1 MIIMRFRTVPFSD
14 FNFEEMK
21 ALAPNLSGLIRL
33 IEMGSKPTPSSFLV
47 EKVSANTLLS
57 QTMDIIKKTCDGMPI
72 LAEVENDK
80 LSKVGPQG
88 ANPPW
93 KDKKDKFYE
102 YYAYAGKDYSHI
114 YNSVEWLEALDNV
127 RSRFNFN
134 NSKRPYGF
142 DRVLDVMRKSGKL
155 GTNSGAPLFV
165 KKRDSEAINAA
176 MKAASLGS
184 HEWKKL
190 WAQLGNRSQRGK
202 SRFIFMFPFA
212 TTIVENSFV
221 MPVLKY
227 LKELDLPFFSAWE
240 GFSHVENN
248 ITPMFKSYENLVG
261 TDFTAMDQHFTVDK
275 SMQVYAVI
283 KHFFQKSQWRA
294 LKESMSWAH
303 EIPVLTPDGMIYG
316 EHGMASGSGWTNLSE
331 TIFNMILSEF
341 ISIKMKAEASETER
355 NNGSDAPLVSMGL
368 GDDGF
373 MATNN
378 PDAADLFVECANS
391 VGLESNRSKQVS
403 STDYT
408 QYLQRTFIRD
418 YYSPYKTDV
427 LGGVYPIVLAF
438 NSLVYP
444 ERYINPKDWSGKMFV
459 IRCLMILENTINHP
473 GFVDFC
479 ELIFKLNHN
488 FPEFAKLSRDELL
501 RQEEKARSI
510 NGFVPSYNQEK
521 QDTSLVTFE
530 SFKILRKLYG

>member
-1 MIIMRFRTVPFSD
+1 MIIMSYRTVQFSD
-14 FNFEEMK
+14 LNFEEMK
-21 ALAPNLSGLIRL
+21 ALAPNLSGLIHQ
-33 IEMGSKPTPSSFLV
+33 IEKGSKPTPSSFLV
-47 EKVSANTLLS
+47 EKVSAHTLLES
-57 QTMDIIKKTCDGMPI
+57 TLGIIKETCDGMPI
-72 LAEVENDK
+72 IAEVENDK

-93 KDKKDKFYE
+93 KAKKDKFYE
-102 YYAYAGKDYSHI
+102 YYAYSGKDYSHI
-114 YNSVEWLEALDNV
+114 YNSVEWQEALDNV
-127 RSRFNFN
+127 RSRFNFD

-142 DRVLDVMRKSGKL
+142 DRVLEVMRKSGKL

-165 KKRDSEAINAA
+165 KKREPKAIEAAIKTAR
-176 MKAASLGS
+176 LGT

-221 MPVLKY
+221 MPVLKH

-240 GFSHVENN
+240 GFSHVEKN
-248 ITPMFKSYENLVG
+248 ITPMIESYENLVG

-275 SMQVYAVI
+275 SLQVYAVV

-294 LKESMSWAH
+294 LKESMCWAH
-303 EIPVLTPDGMIYG
+303 EIPVLTPDGMVYG

-341 ISIKMKAEASETER
+341 ISIKIKANEMQPERSTGSE
-355 NNGSDAPLVSMGL
+355 APLRSMGL

-373 MATNN
+373 MATSCA
-378 PDAADLFVECANS
+378 DAADIFVECANS

-408 QYLQRTFIRD
+408 QYLQRTFVRD
-418 YYSPYKTDV
+418 YYSPYNPEV

-444 ERYINPKDWSGKMFV
+444 ERYINPKEWSGKMFV
-459 IRCLMILENTINHP
+459 IRCLMILENTVNHP
-473 GFVDFC
+473 GFVPFC
-479 ELIFKLNHN
+479 ELIFKQNHN
-488 FPEFAKLSRDELL
+488 FPEFAKLSREELL

-530 SFKILRKLYG
+530 SFKILTRLYG